1 MRKNLTE
8 IGLQNLRP
16 QPKPYE
22 IRDTKSVLRVVV
34 FPSGEQRFI
43 CRYRFT
49 DDKGTRTRKL
59 TLQSGLSLAD
69 ARIAVADAMK
79 LLSAGRDPAEV
90 KNAANASA
98 AAADADTLQTVA
110 ELYLSRD
117 GKKLKSVAEQ
127 RRCFVNH
134 IFPVLG
140 SKPIAKIVRSDIVK
154 LLDKIVDEAGPF
166 AADSARA
173 YLSKLFS
180 WYTERSDTFTS
191 PMSRAISRRTTKEE
205 RKREHI
211 LSDQELRDVWA
222 VAEKSESL
230 FGSIVRLL
238 LLTAARRNEVSG
250 MPWSEL
256 QGNVWTLPSAR
267 SKKKNIIIRPL
278 SDMAMAIID
287 SQKRIDGCQFV
298 FAARR
303 NSPFRGMSAAKRIF
317 DREVVEY
324 LKDTGRAVA
333 PWRLH
338 DLRRTARTL
347 LSRARISADHAER
360 CLGHV
365 IGGVR
370 GVYDLH
376 DYAGEIRI
384 AYDALA
390 GVIEHIVHPR
400 DNVVPLRA

>member
-1 MRKNLTE
+1 MRRNLTE
-8 IGLQNLRP
+8 IGLQSLKP
-16 QPKPYE
+16 QSKPYE
-22 IRDTKSVLRVVV
+22 ISDTKSALRVTIH
-34 FPSGEQRFI
+34 PSGKLSLI
-43 CRYRFT
+43 CRYRFA
-49 DDKGTRTRKL
+49 GRTRKYTL
-59 TLQSGLSLAD
+59 TPGLSLAD

-79 LLSAGRDPAEV
+79 LLQSGRDPAEMR
-90 KNAANASA
+90 KAANALA
-98 AAADADTLQTVA
+98 AAADANTLQAVA

-117 GKKLKSVAEQ
+117 GKKLRSVAE
-127 RRCFVNH
+127 RHRCFTKH

-140 SKPIAKIVRSDIVK
+140 SKPITKIVRSDIVK

-173 YLSKLFS
+173 HLSKLFS
-180 WYTERSDTFTS
+180 WYTERSDIFVS
-191 PMSRAISRRTTKEE
+191 PMSRAVSRRTTKEE
-205 RKREHI
+205 RKRDHV
-211 LSDQELRDVWA
+211 LTDQELRDVWA
-222 VAEKSESL
+222 VAERSESV

-250 MPWSEL
+250 MSWSEL

-267 SKKKNIIIRPL
+267 SKKKNIIVRPL
-278 SDMAMAIID
+278 SDAAMAIVN
-287 SQKRIDGCQFV
+287 SQHVEDCPFV

-303 NSPFRGMSAAKRIF
+303 NAPFRSMSAAKRTL
-317 DREVVEY
+317 DRELAEH
-324 LKDTGRAVA
+324 LKGTGRTVA

-347 LSRARISADHAER
+347 LSRARISSDHAER

-370 GVYDLH
+370 GVYDCH
-376 DYAGEIRI
+376 DYVDEIKL

-390 GVIEHIVHPR
+390 GLIERIVHPV